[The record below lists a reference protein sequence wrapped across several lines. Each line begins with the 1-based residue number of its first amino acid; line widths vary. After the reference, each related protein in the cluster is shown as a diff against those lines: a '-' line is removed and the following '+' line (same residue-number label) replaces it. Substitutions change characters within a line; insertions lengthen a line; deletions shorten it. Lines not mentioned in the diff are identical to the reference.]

1 MGMACY
7 GGGVADHNRPIPV
20 QAIGWRDVVPLLQ
33 PGQMHVC
40 VCQPGSGK
48 SSLALGLA
56 RDLVARPADP
66 VQVLYISTDLS
77 VPMLTWKLIT
87 AMTGVPYDFL
97 ESGTCSPAQLAAVD
111 QAQAAIASWPLVLMA
126 PTDAT
131 ADQLTTLIHQH
142 ASVRSTVVIVDY
154 LGAETLGV
162 TTSSVQTMVRS
173 LASIARELGI
183 PIVAT
188 AGYAEDEDLDGAD
201 AVLGLGLDEDD
212 ASDDQRNVDLFL
224 LRSADG
230 RIDGSRLVFDVRRMT
245 HQPRAAVAGLDDR

>member
-1 MGMACY
+1 M
-7 GGGVADHNRPIPV
+7 ADHNRPIPV